1 MAAAAAAAPAGPPHA
16 SRRTAV
22 HLSPALP
29 QALAAFL
36 ARRLGGALGV
46 DVHVDD
52 GGGVGA
58 SAAAVGA
65 SAAAAASCSYYAS
78 EHLPILVLPSSDNG
92 SG

>member
-58 SAAAVGA
+58 SAAA
-65 SAAAAASCSYYAS
+65 AASCSYYAS